1 MKSDKEVIKE
11 FWDEDRKIKKLFK
24 EYEGNEEL
32 VLEAD
37 NRFQEGVRVDEIRK
51 IMLEMKE
58 KQNRGEKLD

>member
-1 MKSDKEVIKE
+1 MKSDKEVIRE
-11 FWDEDRKIKKLFK
+11 FWDEDREIKKLFK

-37 NRFQEGVRVDEIRK
+37 YLFQEGVRVDEIRK

-58 KQNRGEKLD
+58 KQDRGEKLD